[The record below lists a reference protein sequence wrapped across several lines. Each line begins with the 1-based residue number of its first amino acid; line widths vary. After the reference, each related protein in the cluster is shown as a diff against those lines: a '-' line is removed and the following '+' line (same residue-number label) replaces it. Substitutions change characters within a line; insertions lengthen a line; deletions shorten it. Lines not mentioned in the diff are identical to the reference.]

1 MKKYW
6 VPGLAALLCAMA
18 VLAGCGHPQA
28 QQTQNGGQDGAQ
40 DAGYNAGNGD
50 VVQLNGFREIDIE
63 WISGQVD
70 VVLYDGEGIELSETL
85 MDGSA
90 VSLKMEWQVNEDEGT
105 LDIRSQPQL
114 MSATEEK
121 YLVVKLPRSL
131 VLHGLDIETVSA
143 GVLVDLTDEDTLT
156 LQELDVTSV
165 SGAISVYAANAGE
178 ISLSTT
184 SGSVGGSVRTEKLE
198 AESVS
203 GSINLTLDTTP
214 TEVEAENGS
223 GSVVLRLRDRSSVP
237 SPLPVTFRT
246 VSGKLSGNVDFQTAE
261 RALWEFETGSGNVEL
276 LTVQ

>member
-1 MKKYW
+1 MKRYW

-28 QQTQNGGQDGAQ
+28 QQTQNGGQDGAP

-90 VSLKMEWQVNEDEGT
+90 VSLKMEWQVNEDEST

-198 AESVS
+198 AE
-203 GSINLTLDTTP
+203 
-214 TEVEAENGS
+214 NGS

-237 SPLPVTFRT
+237 SPLLVTFRT
-246 VSGKLSGNVDFQTAE
+246 VSGKLSGNVDFQTTE

>member
-1 MKKYW
+1 M
-6 VPGLAALLCAMA
+6 
-18 VLAGCGHPQA
+18 
-28 QQTQNGGQDGAQ
+28 
-40 DAGYNAGNGD
+40 
-50 VVQLNGFREIDIE
+50 VQLNGFREIDIE

-114 MSATEEK
+114 MSAAEEK

-184 SGSVGGSVRTEKLE
+184 SGSVGGSVRTGKLE

-203 GSINLTLDTTP
+203 GSINLMLDTTP

-261 RALWEFETGSGNVEL
+261 HALWEFETGSGNVEL

>member
-90 VSLKMEWQVNEDEGT
+90 VSLKMEWQVNEDKGT

-165 SGAISVYAANAGE
+165 SGEISVYAANAGE

-184 SGSVGGSVRTEKLE
+184 SGSISGSVRTQKLE
-198 AESVS
+198 ADSGS
-203 GSINLTLDTTP
+203 GSIDLALDIMP
-214 TEVEAENGS
+214 TELEAETSS
-223 GSVVLRLRDRSSVP
+223 GSIVMQLCDLSTLP
-237 SPLPVTFRT
+237 SPLPVEFKTT
-246 VSGKLSGNVDFQTAE
+246 SGKLSSDVTFTTVKDAAWEFQTV
-261 RALWEFETGSGNVEL
+261 SGNVEL
-276 LTVQ
+276 LTVR